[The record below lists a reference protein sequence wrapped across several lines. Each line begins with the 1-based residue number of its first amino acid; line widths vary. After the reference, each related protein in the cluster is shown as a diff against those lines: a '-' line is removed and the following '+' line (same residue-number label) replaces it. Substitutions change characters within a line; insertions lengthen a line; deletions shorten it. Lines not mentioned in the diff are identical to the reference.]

1 MYDRILRQLRESKGR
16 LHMGLL
22 WIIIIGAVAGWL
34 AGLFMKGHGF
44 GLLGDIVV
52 GIIGAFIG
60 GSLFHQSGVEIGHGL
75 AGLIAAFV
83 CAVFFLAIVRIFTG
97 RRTER

>member
-1 MYDRILRQLRESKGR
+1 
-16 LHMGLL
+16 MGLL
-22 WIIIIGAVAGWL
+22 WFVIIGAVAGWL
-34 AGLFMKGHGF
+34 AGQFMKGHGL

-60 GSLFHQSGVEIGHGL
+60 GFLFRQSGVEIGHGL

-83 CAVFFLAIVRIFTG
+83 GAVLLLAIVRIFTG
-97 RRTER
+97 RRTARRLWS